1 MNDSK
6 LTLKKWWSILGQA
19 LLNIFARERDSRIEC
34 TLNKFSD
41 DTMLCIVVDTLEEKD
56 DSQMGLEG
64 LESGWSDEPM

>member
-6 LTLKKWWSILGQA
+6 LALKKWWSILGQA

-34 TLNKFSD
+34 TLNKFAD

-56 DSQMGLEG
+56 DSQMDLDRLE
-64 LESGWSDEPM
+64 